1 MGTGRGRRT
10 GRGRIALAIVAA
22 ASMLT
27 ACAGG
32 DAPPPTVGGEDPEQG
47 EEQEQEEESEF
58 AEDDAGEE
66 PVSEDEILIGI
77 VDGLSGSVSGFV
89 EDKIRG
95 AELAVEQANEDGG
108 VLGRQIRTALRDDE
122 LEPGTAV
129 QQVQALYQQAGA
141 HVVMGSI
148 SSAVLLA
155 VNEWIA
161 NNDRHYLAWDAR
173 TSAATEE
180 EGNDGL
186 VRTLSNTSMDAVAMA
201 TFFADQDYE
210 RWAMIAPNYEYGQAL
225 TSQFEQELSD
235 RKDGVEFVTT
245 QLPALGEVDFNP
257 FITAILAEQPDAV
270 YVGLFGG
277 DAITFIRQANALGLF
292 EEVTPVFLHGAGSL
306 MDPVGMEMPLDA
318 WVGTNYHWSIDNPEN
333 EAFVADFEEA
343 YGYKP
348 RDYNALG
355 YLATQ
360 FLLAAI
366 EEANSDD
373 EAEIF
378 DALRGMEMD
387 TPAGTIS
394 IREFDGQSDMG
405 MHIGRTVEDPE
416 LEDELGLEIVDYI
429 PGEENRRSE
438 EEIEELRAG

>member
-225 TSQFEQELSD
+225 TSARTASSSSPPSY
-235 RKDGVEFVTT
+235 RRSARSTST
-245 QLPALGEVDFNP
+245 PSSPRSSPSNP
-257 FITAILAEQPDAV
+257 TRSTWGCSA
-270 YVGLFGG
+270 
-277 DAITFIRQANALGLF
+277 
-292 EEVTPVFLHGAGSL
+292 VTPSR
-306 MDPVGMEMPLDA
+306 
-318 WVGTNYHWSIDNPEN
+318 S
-333 EAFVADFEEA
+333 
-343 YGYKP
+343 
-348 RDYNALG
+348 
-355 YLATQ
+355 
-360 FLLAAI
+360 
-366 EEANSDD
+366 S
-373 EAEIF
+373 
-378 DALRGMEMD
+378 
-387 TPAGTIS
+387 
-394 IREFDGQSDMG
+394 
-405 MHIGRTVEDPE
+405 GRPTRS
-416 LEDELGLEIVDYI
+416 GCS
-429 PGEENRRSE
+429 RR
-438 EEIEELRAG
+438 